1 MYQDDEVARDWLA
14 QGREGIGHPLFI
26 YTLVSIR
33 LTSFLFFTPLFLSCN
48 FFFLLGEAI
57 PFGCYCHTFFWKGKR
72 GEGNQMLL
80 SCMLCVFVWCE
91 ARTHGACSKLNVVEK

>member
-26 YTLVSIR
+26 LLSPSDYI
-33 LTSFLFFTPLFLSCN
+33 SFLYSFVSLMQ

-72 GEGNQMLL
+72 GEGKPNVAFLHAM
-80 SCMLCVFVWCE
+80 CFCVV
-91 ARTHGACSKLNVVEK
+91 

>member
-33 LTSFLFFTPLFLSCN
+33 LTSFHFFFFSLLLCFSHAI
-48 FFFLLGEAI
+48 FFLLGEAI

-72 GEGNQMLL
+72 GEGKPNVAFLHAM
-80 SCMLCVFVWCE
+80 CFCVV
-91 ARTHGACSKLNVVEK
+91 